1 MPDELRGK
9 VEVVRPFAC
18 HRGIA
23 APLLR
28 DNVDTDAIIPSR
40 EMRRVS
46 KRGLGAG
53 LFANWRYAD
62 VGGRLPNPRFVLN
75 QPAYAGASILLGGH
89 NFGCGSSREHA
100 VWALSDFGIRAIFA
114 PSFGAI
120 FRKNCIA
127 NGLLPGT
134 VPAADLSTLAGWVA
148 AAPQQNLLAID
159 LHAGKVS
166 TAKAELAFGI
176 RPGDRQRLLR
186 GLDPIAHTL
195 TATASIDA
203 FERARFDACP
213 WAKLN

>member
-1 MPDELRGK
+1 MQ
-9 VEVVRPFAC
+9 PFTH
-18 HRGIA
+18 HRGVA

-46 KRGLGAG
+46 KRGLGIG

-62 VGGRLPNPRFVLN
+62 VAARLPNPDFVLN
-75 QPAYAGASILLGGH
+75 DPAYVGATILLAGA

-100 VWALSDFGIRAIFA
+100 VWALADFGIRAIFA
-114 PSFGAI
+114 PSFAVI

-134 VPAADLSTLAGWVA
+134 MAMDDLAALAAWVRE
-148 AAPQQNLLAID
+148 APQQNLLAVD
-159 LHAGKVS
+159 LNAATVATPS
-166 TAKAELAFGI
+166 TLTTFGI
-176 RPGDRQRLLR
+176 RPPDRIRLLR

-195 TATASIDA
+195 TSAGRIDA
-203 FERARFDACP
+203 FEEAWWRACP
-213 WAKLN
+213 WARVDQ

>member
-1 MPDELRGK
+1 MQ
-9 VEVVRPFAC
+9 PFTH
-18 HRGIA
+18 HRGVA

-46 KRGLGAG
+46 KRGLGIG

-62 VGGRLPNPRFVLN
+62 VAARLPNPDFVLN
-75 QPAYAGASILLGGH
+75 KPAYAGATILFAGA

-100 VWALSDFGIRAIFA
+100 VWALADFGIRAIFA
-114 PSFGAI
+114 PSFAVI

-134 VPAADLSTLAGWVA
+134 MPMDDLNALASWVEE
-148 AAPQQNLLAID
+148 APQQNLLAVD
-159 LHAGKVS
+159 LHAATVATPS
-166 TAKAELAFGI
+166 TQFAFDI
-176 RPGDRQRLLR
+176 RPPDRIRLLR

-195 TATASIDA
+195 TSAVRINA
-203 FERARFDACP
+203 FEKAWWRARP
-213 WAKLN
+213 WARVDQ

>member
-1 MPDELRGK
+1 MQ
-9 VEVVRPFAC
+9 PFTR
-18 HRGIA
+18 HRGVA

-46 KRGLGAG
+46 KRGLGIG

-62 VGGRLPNPRFVLN
+62 VAARLPNPDFVLN
-75 QPAYAGASILLGGH
+75 DPAYADATILLAGA

-100 VWALSDFGIRAIFA
+100 VWALADFGIRAIFA
-114 PSFGAI
+114 PSFAVI

-134 VPAADLSTLAGWVA
+134 MPMNDLNALARWVEE
-148 AAPQQNLLAID
+148 APQQNLLAVD
-159 LHAGKVS
+159 MHAATVATPSTKV
-166 TAKAELAFGI
+166 AFDI
-176 RPGDRQRLLR
+176 RSPDRTRLLR

-195 TATASIDA
+195 TSTARITA
-203 FERARFDACP
+203 FEKAWWRACP
-213 WAKLN
+213 SARLE